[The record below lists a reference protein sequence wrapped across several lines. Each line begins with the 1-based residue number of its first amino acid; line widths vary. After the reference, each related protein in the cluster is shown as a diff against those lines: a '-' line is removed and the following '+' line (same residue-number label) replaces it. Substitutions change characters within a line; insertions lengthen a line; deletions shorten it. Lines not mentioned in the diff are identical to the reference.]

1 MRIEKLVV
9 DSTESVTD
17 LCRLGVKHPTDKSPY
32 NESDSLHKHPYT
44 AVYNLLFSYMRYNP
58 IVLGEIGILDN
69 MSMKCW
75 REYFPNA
82 TLYGYEYS
90 EMRLQK
96 ALSDKL
102 SNAVYSKMDV
112 KDVESIQEGL
122 QSTMFDIIIED
133 STHEFNDQIRF
144 ANIAYKHIKP
154 GGFLIIEDIFRSESE
169 QRYVDALADISK
181 YFSSITFIV
190 TEHKNKYS
198 PGWDNDKLLV
208 LNRNNV

>member
-90 EMRLQK
+90 EMRLHK

-154 GGFLIIEDIFRSESE
+154 GGFLIIEDIFREESE

-181 YFSSITFIV
+181 YFSSMTFIV
-190 TEHKNKYS
+190 TEHKNKHS
-198 PGWDNDKLLV
+198 PGWNNDKLLV

>member
-9 DSTESVTD
+9 DSTESTTD
-17 LCRLGVKHPTDKSPY
+17 LCRLGVKYPTDKSPY

-90 EMRLQK
+90 EMRLEK

-102 SNAVYSKMDV
+102 PNAVYSKMDV

-154 GGFLIIEDIFRSESE
+154 GGFLIIEDVFREESE
-169 QRYVDALADISK
+169 QRYVEALRETSK
-181 YFSSITFIV
+181 YYSSMTFIV
-190 TEHKNKYS
+190 TEHKNKHS
-198 PGWDNDKLLV
+198 PGWNNDKLLV

>member
-1 MRIEKLVV
+1 MRIEKLVI

-32 NESDSLHKHPYT
+32 NESGSLHKHPYT

-58 IVLGEIGILDN
+58 IVLGEVGILDN

-96 ALSDKL
+96 AVSDRL
-102 SNAVYSKMDV
+102 SNSHYSKMDV
-112 KDVESIQEGL
+112 KDVTSIQSGL
-122 QSTMFDIIIED
+122 QSMMFDILIED
-133 STHEFNDQIRF
+133 STHEFDDQMRF
-144 ANIAYKHIKP
+144 ANIAYKHVKP

-169 QRYVDALADISK
+169 QRYVEALRNISK
-181 YFSSITFIV
+181 YFSSMTFIV
-190 TEHKNKYS
+190 TEHMLKHS

-208 LNRNNV
+208 LNRNNL

>member
-169 QRYVDALADISK
+169 QRYVDALAGISK
-181 YFSSITFIV
+181 YFSSMTFIV
-190 TEHKNKYS
+190 TEHKNKHS
-198 PGWDNDKLLV
+198 PGWNNDKLLV

>member
-9 DSTESVTD
+9 DSTESTTD

-69 MSMKCW
+69 MSMLCW

-102 SNAVYSKMDV
+102 SNTVYSKMDV

-154 GGFLIIEDIFRSESE
+154 GGFLIIEDVFREESE
-169 QRYVDALADISK
+169 QRYVEALRETSK
-181 YFSSITFIV
+181 YYSSMTFIV
-190 TEHKNKYS
+190 TEHKNKHS
-198 PGWDNDKLLV
+198 PGWNNDKLLV
-208 LNRNNV
+208 LNRNNL

>member
-1 MRIEKLVV
+1 
-9 DSTESVTD
+9 
-17 LCRLGVKHPTDKSPY
+17 
-32 NESDSLHKHPYT
+32 
-44 AVYNLLFSYMRYNP
+44 
-58 IVLGEIGILDN
+58 
-69 MSMKCW
+69 MKCW

-90 EMRLQK
+90 EMRLEK

-102 SNAVYSKMDV
+102 PNAVYSKMDV

-154 GGFLIIEDIFRSESE
+154 GGFLIIEDVFREESE
-169 QRYVDALADISK
+169 QRYVEALRETSK
-181 YFSSITFIV
+181 YYSSMTFIV
-190 TEHKNKYS
+190 TEHKNKHS
-198 PGWDNDKLLV
+198 PGWNNDKLLV

>member
-9 DSTESVTD
+9 DSTESTTD

-69 MSMKCW
+69 MSMLCW

-102 SNAVYSKMDV
+102 SNTVYSKMDV

-154 GGFLIIEDIFRSESE
+154 GGFLIIEDVFREESE
-169 QRYVDALADISK
+169 QRYVEALRETSK
-181 YFSSITFIV
+181 YYSSMTFIV
-190 TEHKNKYS
+190 TEHKNKHS
-198 PGWDNDKLLV
+198 PGWNNDKLLV

>member
-69 MSMKCW
+69 MSMLCW

-102 SNAVYSKMDV
+102 SNTVYSKMDV

-169 QRYVDALADISK
+169 QRYVDALAGISK
-181 YFSSITFIV
+181 YFSSMTFVV

>member
-1 MRIEKLVV
+1 
-9 DSTESVTD
+9 
-17 LCRLGVKHPTDKSPY
+17 
-32 NESDSLHKHPYT
+32 
-44 AVYNLLFSYMRYNP
+44 MRYNP

-90 EMRLQK
+90 EMRLHK

-102 SNAVYSKMDV
+102 SNTAYSKMDV

-122 QSTMFDIIIED
+122 QGVMFDIIIED

-154 GGFLIIEDIFRSESE
+154 GGFLIIEDIFKSESE
-169 QRYVDALADISK
+169 QRYVDALAGISK
-181 YFSSITFIV
+181 YFSSMTFIV
-190 TEHKNKYS
+190 TEHKNKHS

-208 LNRNNV
+208 LNRNDV

>member
-9 DSTESVTD
+9 DSTESTTD

-90 EMRLQK
+90 EMRLEK

-102 SNAVYSKMDV
+102 PNAVYSKMDV

-154 GGFLIIEDIFRSESE
+154 GGFLIIEDVFREESE
-169 QRYVDALADISK
+169 QRYVEALRETSK
-181 YFSSITFIV
+181 YYSSMTFIV
-190 TEHKNKYS
+190 TEHKNKHS
-198 PGWDNDKLLV
+198 PGWNNDKLLV

>member
-58 IVLGEIGILDN
+58 IVVGEIGILDN
-69 MSMKCW
+69 MSMLCW

-169 QRYVDALADISK
+169 QRYVDALAGISK
-181 YFSSITFIV
+181 YFSSMTFIV
-190 TEHKNKYS
+190 TEHKNKHS

>member
-69 MSMKCW
+69 MSMLCW

-102 SNAVYSKMDV
+102 SNTVYSKMDV

-154 GGFLIIEDIFRSESE
+154 GGFLIIEDIFREESE
-169 QRYVDALADISK
+169 QRYVEALRETSK
-181 YFSSITFIV
+181 YYSSMTFIV
-190 TEHKNKYS
+190 TEHKNKHS
-198 PGWDNDKLLV
+198 PGWNNDKLLV
-208 LNRNNV
+208 LNRNNI

>member
-1 MRIEKLVV
+1 MRIEKLVI

-32 NESDSLHKHPYT
+32 NKSDSLHKHPYT

-58 IVLGEIGILDN
+58 IVLGEVGILDN

-90 EMRLQK
+90 EMRLHK

-102 SNAVYSKMDV
+102 SNTAYSKMDV

-122 QSTMFDIIIED
+122 EFIMFDILIED

-154 GGFLIIEDIFRSESE
+154 GGFLIIEDIFRNESE
-169 QRYVDALADISK
+169 QRYVEALDGISK
-181 YFSSITFIV
+181 YFSSMTFIV
-190 TEHKNKYS
+190 TEHMLKHS

-208 LNRNNV
+208 LNRNNL

>member
-154 GGFLIIEDIFRSESE
+154 GGFLIIEDIFREESE

-181 YFSSITFIV
+181 YFSSMTFIV
-190 TEHKNKYS
+190 TEHKNKHS
-198 PGWDNDKLLV
+198 PGWNNDKLLV

>member
-1 MRIEKLVV
+1 MRIEKLVI

-17 LCRLGVKHPTDKSPY
+17 LCKLGIKHPTDKSPY
-32 NESDSLHKHPYT
+32 NESSSLHKHPYT

-90 EMRLQK
+90 EMRLHK

-102 SNAVYSKMDV
+102 SNAAYSKMDV

-122 QSTMFDIIIED
+122 QGVMFDIIIED

-144 ANIAYKHIKP
+144 ANIAYKHVKP

-169 QRYVDALADISK
+169 KRYEEALADISK
-181 YFSSITFIV
+181 YFSSMTFIV
-190 TEHKNKYS
+190 TEHKNKHS

-208 LNRNNV
+208 LNRNDV

>member
-1 MRIEKLVV
+1 MRIEKLVI

-32 NESDSLHKHPYT
+32 NESSSLHKHPYT
-44 AVYNLLFSYMRYNP
+44 AVYNLLFSYLRYNP
-58 IVLGEIGILDN
+58 IVLGEVGILDN

-90 EMRLQK
+90 EMLLQK
-96 ALSDKL
+96 AMSDRL

-112 KDVESIQEGL
+112 KDVTSIQSGL
-122 QSTMFDIIIED
+122 QSMMFDILIED
-133 STHEFNDQIRF
+133 STHEFGDQIRF
-144 ANIAYKHIKP
+144 ANIAYKYVKP
-154 GGFLIIEDIFRSESE
+154 GGFLIIEDIFRNESE
-169 QRYVDALADISK
+169 QKYVEALSGISK
-181 YFSSITFIV
+181 YFSSMTFIV
-190 TEHKNKYS
+190 TEHKLKHS

-208 LNRNNV
+208 LNRNNL